1 MNLSL
6 FLAENALSHFFRY
19 QYWTVEEYD
28 FLQRFYATDNL
39 EKTWKA
45 KLRLICEENN
55 DVIVAAVLADSTPE
69 EQTFLYDKYRLDD
82 SFIKISLK
90 LHIHPNGLRRWR
102 EKILYDVAS
111 LMNYKLPRSDIFSRN
126 KIEALIFSLER
137 VISFQLSCGHYDP
150 NVLSLLKERLLEYHH
165 LLFIIKRCIESDS
178 RNVGIQVIQSKILN
192 PNISAEELA
201 RCVHSSHT
209 TVNKYINLFQE
220 KFYPF

>member
-55 DVIVAAVLADSTPE
+55 DVIVATVLADSTPE
-69 EQTFLYDKYRLDD
+69 EQTFLYDKYRLND

-102 EKILYDVAS
+102 EKILFDVA
-111 LMNYKLPRSDIFSRN
+111 
-126 KIEALIFSLER
+126 
-137 VISFQLSCGHYDP
+137 
-150 NVLSLLKERLLEYHH
+150 
-165 LLFIIKRCIESDS
+165 
-178 RNVGIQVIQSKILN
+178 
-192 PNISAEELA
+192 
-201 RCVHSSHT
+201 
-209 TVNKYINLFQE
+209 
-220 KFYPF
+220 